1 MNEFY
6 GVETLTHVRSD
17 ESVDDKTVSIDNP
30 ASLIALLE
38 SENTGKEN
46 LTVTINFQSDG
57 FFL

>member
-17 ESVDDKTVSIDNP
+17 ESVDGKTVSIDNP

-46 LTVTINFQSDG
+46 LTVTINFQSDD
-57 FFL
+57 FLF

>member
-17 ESVDDKTVSIDNP
+17 ESVDDKTVSIDNH